1 MKLAILTFA
10 AMAVAFAQ
18 APAAPTKE
26 AAAATPPVKKE
37 AKAHKKHAKKGETVK
52 PTAATP
58 APAAK

>member
-18 APAAPTKE
+18 APAAPAKD
-26 AAAATPPVKKE
+26 AAATPPVKKE